1 MLDRS
6 RLSVH
11 ATTLD
16 QDDKIK
22 LVHGVRSLKRLLHD
36 HPVDFIEEVLFQGL
50 VVDLN
55 VSRTRPKEDA
65 SRCCF
70 SAARTVMLY

>member
-1 MLDRS
+1 MLNRS
-6 RLSVH
+6 RLAVH

-16 QDDKIK
+16 EDHKIK
-22 LVHGVRSLKRLLHD
+22 LVQGVRSLKRLLHD
-36 HPVDFIEEVLFQGL
+36 HPVNFIEEVLLEWL

-55 VSRTRPKEDA
+55 VSRAGSKKYA